1 MAISLVLDCADPL
14 RPPWRELTITTVSI
28 VAGAAYLVAAR
39 RTVPAALSGETVV
52 LWALAAVTPGVLMPL
67 GPLINLS
74 PPIPQVASL
83 VIGTWG
89 VADVLLAG
97 PSLRH

>member
-1 MAISLVLDCADPL
+1 MCIGACPELSPSLVLGFLALVLGPFV
-14 RPPWRELTITTVSI
+14 I
-28 VAGAAYLVAAR
+28 AGALPLA
-39 RTVPAALSGETVV
+39 SGVWRGRAGRGL